1 MSFQF
6 SLEKLL
12 RLRESLE
19 HQEEQRLSLASHN
32 VARILSELTRMDFDF
47 GAAENSWQTAAEN
60 LSLTAALR
68 FRAECA
74 VGYRRVRVKLL
85 ASWEEAK
92 QKRLVHLQRYQDA
105 RQKREVLARLRA
117 RHQVVYEFEAAR
129 RQQQL
134 ADETYLLRNFL
145 HGDATNFP
153 ID

>member
-1 MSFQF
+1 MGFQF

-12 RLRESLE
+12 RLRDSLE
-19 HQEEQRLSLASHN
+19 HQEEQRLSLASRN
-32 VARILSELTRMDFDF
+32 VTRILSELTRLDFDF
-47 GAAENSWQTAAEN
+47 GAAEISWQTAVDD
-60 LSLTAALR
+60 LSLTAALQ

-85 ASWEEAK
+85 AALEEAK
-92 QKRLVHLQRYQDA
+92 QKRLVQLQRYQEA
-105 RQKREVLARLRA
+105 RQKREVLARLHA

-153 ID
+153 SD